1 MGIFMRKDPRF
12 VVVFSLVA
20 LALLAGGWVLSPH
33 RIADLLLVAGGAS
46 AGLGLARFLSALKPN
61 LPLPELAPPV
71 PETPVARL
79 DSVTQALQEGVL
91 ELYTLIE
98 LSRMISASL
107 DLEQLLTTT
116 IKTVVEKTQVEA
128 YCLFLYD
135 DESKRLHLRTSGG
148 AGTEM
153 LKDLNLA
160 PGEGLAGRVFERR
173 IPELIPD
180 VSEPPGP
187 DVPPG
192 VRSVLAAPLNIKDS
206 SVGVMTLMNGRP
218 GAFSERDLVFFSAVA
233 NQLGIAVENARLY
246 HRTKELSYRDS
257 LTGLFNRR
265 YFEETLA
272 QEIRRAE
279 RYKMPLTLIMVD
291 IDHFKRYNDTH
302 GHPQGDEVLKLVS
315 AILLKNTRQVDVV
328 ARYGGEELVLILP
341 LTPKEP
347 ALLVAEKLRRTIEEA
362 PLPGEQVMPSRK
374 LTISLGV
381 ATYPGDATTAS
392 GLVLSA
398 DRALYQAKQ
407 AGRNRVVGAGTIPAT
422 V

>member
-1 MGIFMRKDPRF
+1 MTTCLRLAW
-12 VVVFSLVA
+12 VLVGGA
-20 LALLAGGWVLSPH
+20 LAALAGGWLLSTGFFAP
-33 RIADLLLVAGGAS
+33 LLLVLGGV
-46 AGLGLARFLSALKPN
+46 LIGLA
-61 LPLPELAPPV
+61 LAAYRRRGAPAAPQEPPA
-71 PETPVARL
+71 TPPASMSRL

-135 DESKRLHLRTSGG
+135 DESKRLHVRTSGG
-148 AGTEM
+148 AGTEV
-153 LKDLNLA
+153 LKDLHLA

-173 IPELIPD
+173 MPELVTDI
-180 VSEPPGP
+180 SEPAWP
-187 DVPPG
+187 DVPAG
-192 VRSVLAAPLNIKDS
+192 VRSLLSTPLTIKEH
-206 SVGVMTLMNGRP
+206 SVGVMTLMSGRP
-218 GAFSERDLVFFSAVA
+218 TAFTERDLVFFSAVA

-265 YFEETLA
+265 YFEETLT

-302 GHPQGDEVLKLVS
+302 GHPQGDEVLKEVS
-315 AILLKNTRQVDVV
+315 SILLKSTRQVDVV
-328 ARYGGEELVLILP
+328 ARYGGEEIVLILP
-341 LTPKEP
+341 LTPKDP
-347 ALLVAEKLRRTIEEA
+347 ALLVAEKLRRAVEEA
-362 PLPGEQVMPSRK
+362 PVPGEHILPARR

-381 ATYPGDATTAS
+381 ATYPADATTAT
-392 GLVLSA
+392 GLVLAA

-407 AGRNRVVGAGTIPAT
+407 AGRNKVAGATAPAT